1 MNLKDFTQ
9 GLQNFLNSLSDGATV
24 NQYMGLLRQAL
35 PALGGFAVALGFVS
49 PEHMN
54 AQVQQILTAAGP
66 VLLFIGFI
74 WSIVANNKSSIMKA
88 AAGLSETTPS
98 TDGKTIIV
106 DDAWLTNV
114 VAKRKMDRERF
125 SAR

>member
-35 PALGGFAVALGFVS
+35 PALGGIAVALGFVS

-54 AQVQQILTAAGP
+54 AQVQQILAAVGP
-66 VLLFIGFI
+66 ILLFIGFV
-74 WSIVANNKSSIMKA
+74 WSMIANNKSSIMKA
-88 AAGLSETTPS
+88 AAGLSETTAS
-98 TDGKTIIV
+98 TDGKTITV
-106 DDAWLTNV
+106 DDAWLASV
-114 VAKRKMDRERF
+114 VAKKANG
-125 SAR
+125 S